1 MTSLITGFVH
11 DSENTIF
18 GPLGRDKARSQN
30 SDLYGL
36 TNIVGIVIL
45 IAKYQSKQKK
55 SRNFCIEF
63 GNQNATRFD

>member
-1 MTSLITGFVH
+1 MACVY

-45 IAKYQSKQKK
+45 IAKYQKNQVTFALISKIRAILVLIKF
-55 SRNFCIEF
+55 N
-63 GNQNATRFD
+63 